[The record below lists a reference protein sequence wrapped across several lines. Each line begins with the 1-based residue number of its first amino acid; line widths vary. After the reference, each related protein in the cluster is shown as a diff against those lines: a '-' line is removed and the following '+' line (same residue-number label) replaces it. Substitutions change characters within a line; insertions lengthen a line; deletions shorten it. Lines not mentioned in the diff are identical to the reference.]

1 MKVRLTKEQQNKKTW
16 LINKLGNNYK
26 EIDIPLIESLA
37 FAWDKVEFMD
47 SQINDI
53 PSLLSDRTYMSSRAK
68 FISQFENGLKMLDIT
83 PQARNKKEAESV
95 KQVENK
101 DPLEALLDV

>member
-1 MKVRLTKEQQNKKTW
+1 MKVRLTDNQLNKKQW
-16 LINKLGNNYK
+16 LIKQLGNDFK
-26 EIDIPLIESLA
+26 EVDIPLIESLA
-37 FAWDKVEFMD
+37 FAIDRLEYMD

-53 PSLLSDRTYMSSRAK
+53 PSLLSDRVYMASRAK
-68 FISQFENGLKMLDIT
+68 FITQLENGLKMLDIT

-101 DPLEALLDV
+101 D

>member
-1 MKVRLTKEQQNKKTW
+1 MKVRLTEEQENKKNW
-16 LINKLGNNYK
+16 LIDKLGNNYK

-68 FISQFENGLKMLDIT
+68 FISQFENGIKLLDIS
-83 PQARNKKEAESV
+83 PQARNKAKIETAKTV
-95 KQVENK
+95 
-101 DPLEALLDV
+101 DPLTELLGDM